1 MRTKKPGL
9 FSVISTVYVSLAI
22 LVAFYF
28 IGKTYKAKYEEGYE
42 AGRASVL
49 ETYDDRYDWDA
60 YEDGVDSGYDIG
72 YSDGLDD
79 SEKADDL
86 AYDIETA
93 YDLAREKTGMSVYEA
108 WNNVLLYYGSH
119 NPYEIDMPTDAEF
132 RKSVETL
139 AAFCDYMYRIDLYR

>member
-1 MRTKKPGL
+1 MRMKKQDLHASIILIFICLVL
-9 FSVISTVYVSLAI
+9 FAGACLLGMSYR
-22 LVAFYF
+22 
-28 IGKTYKAKYEEGYE
+28 AKYKEGYE

-49 ETYDDRYDWDA
+49 ETYDVRYDWDA
-60 YEDGVDSGYDIG
+60 YEDVFDSGYDIG
-72 YSDGLDD
+72 YSDGMED

-108 WNNVLLYYGSH
+108 WNNVLLYYGSP
-119 NPYEIDMPTDAEF
+119 NPYEIDIPTDAEF

-139 AAFCDYMYRIDLYR
+139 AAFCDYMDRIDLYR